1 MYNAT
6 LIKNQTSLT
15 TDGFTLR
22 ITNYSM
28 TTVMHVYTAVATCPS
43 NQFKCLS
50 SGRPGLGSGGTSS
63 TKVQCI
69 PQWQKC
75 DSIDDCIDGSDE
87 IDCGIHPTS
96 SNIVITYLQSSS
108 FFFTCFLFYILIT
121 YALKTKK
128 PKKPLKNSIKRRWLF
143 SFIHLT
149 FAACSTINYTTTDR

>member
-28 TTVMHVYTAVATCPS
+28 TMVMHVYTAVATCPS

-108 FFFTCFLFYILIT
+108 FFFLLAFILHFAHT
-121 YALKTKK
+121 RFKNQKTKK
-128 PKKPLKNSIKRRWLF
+128 TLKKFN
-143 SFIHLT
+143 
-149 FAACSTINYTTTDR
+149 

>member
-28 TTVMHVYTAVATCPS
+28 TMVMHVYTAVATCPS
-43 NQFKCLS
+43 NHFKCLS

-108 FFFTCFLFYILIT
+108 FFFYLLFILHFAHT
-121 YALKTKK
+121 RFKNQKTKK
-128 PKKPLKNSIKRRWLF
+128 TLKKFN
-143 SFIHLT
+143 
-149 FAACSTINYTTTDR
+149 